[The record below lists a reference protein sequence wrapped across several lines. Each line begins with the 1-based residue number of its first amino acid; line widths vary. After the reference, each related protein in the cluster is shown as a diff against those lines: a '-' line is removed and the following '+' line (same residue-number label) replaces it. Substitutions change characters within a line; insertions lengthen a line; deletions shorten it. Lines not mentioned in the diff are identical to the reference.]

1 MLLID
6 VCVSTEERVQELPDR
21 PYIATMCVVA
31 DVLNCL
37 YEDFISEK
45 ARRYIRQ
52 TIDVGKASLRGD
64 LNSGEIALSLFLSM
78 EAVLNDPKFDPPSIV
93 DSMHTMVLFFAG
105 EIAGE
110 IPSRHASVYLGV
122 AVSGYSGNI
131 EEPKPPETLF
141 QEADE
146 SSPDVRLLRGF
157 WRAADLADSV
167 VPLDPDAIR
176 REVFGEDRQALID
189 KLLGDGSTPFL

>member
-6 VCVSTEERVQELPDR
+6 VCVSTEERVRKLPDR

-45 ARRYIRQ
+45 AWRYIRQ

-64 LNSGEIALSLFLSM
+64 LNSGEIALSLLRSI
-78 EAVLNDPKFDPPSIV
+78 EAVLNDPKFDPPGIV
-93 DSMHTMVLFFAG
+93 DSMHKMVWAFAG
-105 EIAGE
+105 EISGE
-110 IPSRHASVYLGV
+110 IPSRHAPVYLGAAV
-122 AVSGYSGNI
+122 AKYSGNI

-141 QEADE
+141 QEAGE
-146 SSPDVRLLRGF
+146 SSPNVRLLRGF

>member
-1 MLLID
+1 MRLID
-6 VCVSTEERVQELPDR
+6 VCVSTEARVRELPDR

-31 DVLNCL
+31 DVLDCL

-45 ARRYIRQ
+45 ARRYLRQ

-64 LNSGEIALSLFLSM
+64 LNSGEIALSLLLSM
-78 EAVLNDPKFDPPSIV
+78 EAILDDPKFDPPGIV
-93 DSMHTMVLFFAG
+93 DSMYKMVRVFAG
-105 EIAGE
+105 EISGE
-110 IPSRHASVYLGV
+110 FPLREAPVYLGV
-122 AVSGYSGNI
+122 SVLGYSGNI
-131 EEPKPPETLF
+131 EEPKSSETYF

-157 WRAADLADSV
+157 WRAAELADSV

-176 REVFGEDRQALID
+176 REVFGEERQALID
-189 KLLGDGSTPFL
+189 KLLGDGLR

>member
-1 MLLID
+1 
-6 VCVSTEERVQELPDR
+6 
-21 PYIATMCVVA
+21 MCVVT

-45 ARRYIRQ
+45 ARRYVRQ

-64 LNSGEIALSLFLSM
+64 LNSGEIALSLLLSM
-78 EAVLNDPKFDPPSIV
+78 EAILDDPKFDPPGIV
-93 DSMHTMVLFFAG
+93 DSMYKMVRVFAG
-105 EIAGE
+105 EISGE
-110 IPSRHASVYLGV
+110 IPLREAPVYLGV

-131 EEPKPPETLF
+131 EEPKPPETDF

-157 WRAADLADSV
+157 WRAADLSDSV
-167 VPLDPDAIR
+167 VPPDPDAIR
-176 REVFGEDRQALID
+176 REVFGEERSARVHGAEPGPPRLEPRRTNTG
-189 KLLGDGSTPFL
+189 L

>member
-1 MLLID
+1 MRLID
-6 VCVSTEERVQELPDR
+6 VCVSTQARVRELPDR

-64 LNSGEIALSLFLSM
+64 LNSGEIALSLLLSM
-78 EAVLNDPKFDPPSIV
+78 EAILDDPKFDPPNLV
-93 DSMHTMVLFFAG
+93 DAMHKMVRVFAG
-105 EIAGE
+105 EISGE
-110 IPSRHASVYLGV
+110 FPLREAPAYLGV

-131 EEPKPPETLF
+131 EEPNPPETDF

-157 WRAADLADSV
+157 WRVADLADSV

-176 REVFGEDRQALID
+176 REVFGEERQALID
-189 KLLGDGSTPFL
+189 KLLGDGLR

>member
-1 MLLID
+1 MRQID
-6 VCVSTEERVQELPDR
+6 VAISTQARVRELPDR

-64 LNSGEIALSLFLSM
+64 LNSGEIALSLLLSM
-78 EAVLNDPKFDPPSIV
+78 EAILDDPKFDPPGIV
-93 DSMHTMVLFFAG
+93 DAMHKMVRVFAG
-105 EIAGE
+105 EISGE
-110 IPSRHASVYLGV
+110 FPLREAPVYLGV

-131 EEPKPPETLF
+131 EEPNPLRLTFKRRTSQVPTCAYSADFGGLRSSRIALF
-141 QEADE
+141 PWIQTQSAVKFSEK
-146 SSPDVRLLRGF
+146 SVRR
-157 WRAADLADSV
+157 
-167 VPLDPDAIR
+167 
-176 REVFGEDRQALID
+176 
-189 KLLGDGSTPFL
+189 